1 MKIESVGLCLKPG
14 QPQVLGTLREL
25 RKWLGERDIEV
36 RLDVESARGLES
48 DGAARSEIAASTDL
62 IIVLGGDGT
71 LLAMARE
78 AGPCGVP
85 ILGVNLGTLGFM
97 SEVRCEELFT
107 ALEQILAG
115 DFRTESRM
123 RLEVRAERDGRELG
137 HYLALNDAV
146 LTKMALA
153 RMIDL
158 EMRADGRPVTTYH
171 SDGLI
176 VATPTGST
184 AYSLSAGG
192 PILDPGLAAIVV
204 TPICPH
210 TLAQRPLVLPESSNI
225 EILVRSSGA
234 TVQLTVDGQ
243 VGVELGEGDAVHV
256 GRSPHPV
263 RLVVSPFRNHF
274 EVLREKLR
282 WGER

>member
-1 MKIESVGLCLKPG
+1 MEIQSVGLCLKPD
-14 QPQVLGTLREL
+14 QPQVAGTLRDL
-25 RKWLGERDIEV
+25 LKWLEARGIEG
-36 RLDVESARGLES
+36 RLDRESARWLDREGVSRAEL
-48 DGAARSEIAASTDL
+48 AASVDL
-62 IIVLGGDGT
+62 IIVLGGDGS
-71 LLAMARE
+71 LLAVARKV
-78 AGPCGVP
+78 GPRPVP
-85 ILGVNLGTLGFM
+85 ILGVNLGTLGFLT
-97 SEVRCEELFT
+97 EVTCDEVFT

-123 RLEVRAERDGRELG
+123 RLEVCAERGGSELVR
-137 HYLALNDAV
+137 HLALNDVV
-146 LTKMALA
+146 LTKTALA

-158 EMRADGRPVTTYH
+158 DMHADGRTVTTYH

-176 VATPTGST
+176 VSTPTGST

-225 EILVRSSGA
+225 EIRVRSTGA
-234 TVQLTVDGQ
+234 AVQLTVDGQ
-243 VGVELGEGDAVHV
+243 VGVELGEADLVRV
-256 GRSPHPV
+256 RRSEHPV
-263 RLVVSPFRNHF
+263 HLVVSPFRNYF